1 MAAGE
6 KLCKDAGIQYPTFCI
21 EPEGHEGCHT
31 YGPLPL
37 EEIPA
42 AQELDWII
50 RLLID
55 DGCSKGFINVKTPD
69 PSCCVFHRAA
79 ATLVAIKEMMS
90 GEEGSKDAL
99 DKVRMLSKKENNY
112 GDK

>member
-1 MAAGE
+1 MASE
-6 KLCKDAGIQYPTFCI
+6 TLCKHAGVQYPMFCI
-21 EPEGHEGCHT
+21 EPEGHEGYHL

-50 RLLID
+50 RLLL
-55 DGCSKGFINVKTPD
+55 DGCPSGFINVKQPD
-69 PSCCVFHRAA
+69 PRCCIFHRAA

-90 GEEGSKDAL
+90 GEEGSKFAL
-99 DKVRMLSKKENNY
+99 DKVKDAS
-112 GDK
+112 